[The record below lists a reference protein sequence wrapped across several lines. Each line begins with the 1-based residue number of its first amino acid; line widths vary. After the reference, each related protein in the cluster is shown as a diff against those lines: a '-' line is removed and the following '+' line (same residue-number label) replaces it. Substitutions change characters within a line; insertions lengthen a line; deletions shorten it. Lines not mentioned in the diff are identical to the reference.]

1 MSVFGTQV
9 LKAVAVAALGM
20 FGVASAANAADPIRI
35 ITTGKGS
42 PLEWPLAIGMAK
54 GFFKAHNVGIDVVS
68 APSTATAMQQVAAR
82 AGDIGVG
89 GLTDP
94 IRAIDHG
101 APLSILILETSV
113 PPYSIWGK
121 PTIKKLSELKGKTV
135 IVGGAKDIT
144 RIYFE
149 RMAAPNGLKV
159 GDYDLTYAGTTP
171 ARYAALSSGAVDA
184 AILYP
189 PASFKAPVEGY
200 SNLGE
205 LADYVKDLPF
215 TGYAVHTEW
224 AKQHAAEVKGFLMGM
239 NESVKWFYNSANRT
253 EAIDI
258 QVAASGAA
266 RGDVEQT
273 YDYFTRLKIY
283 PATNTMTP
291 EIIAPLVKILGD
303 AKELDGAADPKRF
316 ISPDINAMLKAA
328 Q

>member
-1 MSVFGTQV
+1 MSVFGTQLFKV
-9 LKAVAVAALGM
+9 VAVATLGV
-20 FGVASAANAADPIRI
+20 FGAMNAANAADPIRI

-54 GFFKAHNVGIDVVS
+54 GFFKAHNVGIDLIS
-68 APSTATAMQQVAAR
+68 APSTSTAMQQVAAR
-82 AGDIGVG
+82 AGDIAQG

-94 IRAIDHG
+94 IRAIDQG
-101 APLSILILETSV
+101 AKLSILILETSV
-113 PPYSIWGK
+113 PPYSMWGK
-121 PTIKKLSELKGKTV
+121 PTIKKLSDLKGKTV

-149 RMAAPNGLKV
+149 RMAVPNGLKA

-171 ARYAALSSGAVDA
+171 ARYAALASGAVDA

-189 PASFKAPVEGY
+189 PASFKAPAEGY

-215 TGYAVHTEW
+215 TGYAVHIDW
-224 AKQHAAEVKGFLMGM
+224 AKQHAADVKGFLKGM
-239 NESVKWFYNSANRT
+239 DESVKWFYNNANRT

-266 RGDVEQT
+266 RGDVELT
-273 YDYFTRLKIY
+273 YDYFTRLKIF

-291 EIIAPLVKILGD
+291 ETIAPLVKILSD
-303 AKELDGAADPKRF
+303 AKELDGAPDPKRF
-316 ISPDINAMLKAA
+316 IDADINAMLKTA